1 MQLIPT
7 KIHLASLQSN
17 GACASLVESVMFLG
31 QWAVADHPLEL
42 VLGHSDHHLVKELSA
57 SEIVIVGN

>member
-1 MQLIPT
+1 
-7 KIHLASLQSN
+7 
-17 GACASLVESVMFLG
+17 MFLG